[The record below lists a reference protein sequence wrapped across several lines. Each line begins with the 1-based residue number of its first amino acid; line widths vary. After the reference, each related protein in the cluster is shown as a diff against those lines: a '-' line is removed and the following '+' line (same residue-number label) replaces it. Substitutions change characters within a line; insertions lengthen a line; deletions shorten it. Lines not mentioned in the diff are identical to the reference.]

1 MKILVAGPYR
11 CGTNDDPQLKK
22 VNFRKLEAAAL
33 NLFRLGH
40 IPVIGEWI
48 AWPVT
53 ELTGMINPGS
63 LPEEIKLFP
72 ITQCQLSKCDA
83 VLRLSGPSEKADAD
97 VKFASEIG
105 LKIFYRLE
113 EIEVPVHSDFIL

>member
-11 CGTNDDPQLKK
+11 CGTNDDPLLKK
-22 VNFRKLEAAAL
+22 ANFKKLEAAAL
-33 NLFRLGH
+33 SLFRAGH

-53 ELTGMINPGS
+53 ELNGLINHVS
-63 LPEEIKLFP
+63 LPKDIKLFP

-83 VLRLSGPSEKADAD
+83 VLRLSGLSEKADAD
-97 VKFASEIG
+97 VKFASDIG
-105 LKIFYRLE
+105 LKIYYGLE
-113 EIEVPVHSDFIL
+113 EIEEPVHSGFIL

>member
-11 CGTNDDPQLKK
+11 CGTKDDPLLKK
-22 VNFRKLEAAAL
+22 ANFKKLEAAAL
-33 NLFRLGH
+33 SLFRAGH

-53 ELTGMINPGS
+53 ELYGLINHVS
-63 LPEEIKLFP
+63 LPKDIKLFP

-97 VKFASEIG
+97 VKFASDIG
-105 LKIFYRLE
+105 LKIFYGLE
-113 EIEVPVHSDFIL
+113 EIEEPVHSGFIL

>member
-22 VNFRKLEAAAL
+22 ANFRKLEAAAL
-33 NLFRLGH
+33 SLFRLGH

-48 AWPVT
+48 AWPVS
-53 ELTGMINPGS
+53 ELTGLINSSS
-63 LPEEIKLFP
+63 LPKDIKLFP

-83 VLRLSGPSEKADAD
+83 VLRISGTSEKADAD

-105 LKIFYRLE
+105 LKIFYRLD
-113 EIEVPVHSDFIL
+113 EIEEPVHSDFIL